1 MYTIHDRFR
10 AVIRRNTSE
19 TRKWSELEALTGIPA
34 TSWQKAYNAKQR
46 PTAEML
52 EAISRLWP
60 EFAFWLVTGI
70 SDAKNGHVACV
81 NGRSKQFYPE
91 RPCSLRNAAK
101 PYFTQLIDMFRHCY
115 GEGAGWESGASERAA
130 QVQLL
135 KLEVARDAER
145 QAFSEIEPSSTE
157 VLNLAR
163 DSYDRALESD
173 WLSGLPLDTDNC

>member
-1 MYTIHDRFR
+1 
-10 AVIRRNTSE
+10 
-19 TRKWSELEALTGIPA
+19 
-34 TSWQKAYNAKQR
+34 
-46 PTAEML
+46 ML

-60 EFAFWLVTGI
+60 EFAFWLVTGV

-101 PYFTQLIDMFRHCY
+101 PYFSQLVDMLRRCY
-115 GEGAGWESGASERAA
+115 GDGATWDDEASERDA

-145 QAFSEIEPSSTE
+145 RALSEVEPSSTE

-163 DSYDRALESD
+163 DSYARALESD
-173 WLSGLPLDTDNC
+173 WLSGLPMDADKY